1 MRVLRTTLAL
11 VLPLALL
18 AGCGGASREGGTGEP
33 EPGSEITVEVR
44 NNVTPPTSLTVWSVT
59 NTGSRQL
66 LGTVPPRRDRS
77 FELSLGRVG
86 RQLQLVAETADGT
99 NIPSRPFIVSRD
111 AVAVEWTL
119 YPNTLTIR

>member
-18 AGCGGASREGGTGEP
+18 AGCGGASTEGGAGEP

-44 NNVTPPTSLTVWSVT
+44 NNTTPPTSLTVWSVT
-59 NTGSRQL
+59 DTGSRRL
-66 LGTVPPRRDRS
+66 LGTVPPRQNRS
-77 FELSLGRVG
+77 FELVLGRVG

-99 NIPSRPFIVSRD
+99 SIPSRPFIVSRD